1 MDMDVMLP
9 DGALA
14 YIACMGV
21 CGLLLGMAQAT
32 VRLHA
37 KRVRREEKEL
47 LKWQI
52 DLERKSHE
60 MRGCK

>member
-1 MDMDVMLP
+1 MDLMLP
-9 DGALA
+9 GGALA

-37 KRVRREEKEL
+37 KRVKREEKEL

-52 DLERKSHE
+52 ELERKSHE